1 MKRKWI
7 VWVVALLLL
16 ALLATA
22 VGRAVV
28 KRRAEVAA
36 LASAASA
43 PVAAALELADTD
55 LVTVRSAEVA
65 RTLEVNGSVKAVSS
79 AVLKARVAAEVRAI
93 AVREGDAVRA
103 GQVLVQLDTTEFDW
117 RLRQAEQTAEAAR
130 AQLDIARRA
139 LDNNRALV
147 AQGFISPTALD
158 NSIANE
164 AAAQANLRAAQ
175 AAVEIARKARNDA
188 TLVAPIA
195 GLVSQRLVQPGE
207 RVGVDA
213 KLLEIVDLSK
223 VELEAAVAPE
233 DVAQLKPGAR
243 ASLAIDGVAD
253 AIGATVARI
262 SPAAQPGSR
271 AVMVYL
277 AVDRHPALRQGLF
290 ARARIELERRT
301 VRAVPASALRLDQA
315 RPYVLLVD
323 GPRVVLRSVA
333 PGLRGMAGGVEMVE
347 VGDALPEGARVLAG
361 SVGLVRDGTPVRVT
375 PSAPQARAA
384 AAASG
389 PAPATASAA
398 R

>member
-7 VWVVALLLL
+7 VWLVVLVLL

-28 KRRAEVAA
+28 KRRADVAA
-36 LASAASA
+36 MAAAASA
-43 PVAAALELADTD
+43 PAAALELTDTD
-55 LVTVRSAEVA
+55 LASVRTADVA
-65 RTLEVNGSVKAVSS
+65 RTLDVSGSLEAVSS
-79 AVLKARVAAEVRAI
+79 AVVKAKVAAEVRSI
-93 AVREGDAVRA
+93 SVREGDAVKA

-130 AQLDIARRA
+130 AQVDIARRA

-158 NSIANE
+158 NSVANE

-175 AAVEIARKARNDA
+175 AAVEIARKARSDA
-188 TLVAPIA
+188 TLVTPIA
-195 GLVSQRLVQPGE
+195 GRVSQRLVQPGE
-207 RVGVDA
+207 RVGVDSR
-213 KLLEIVDLSK
+213 LLEIVDLSK

-233 DVAQLKPGAR
+233 DVAALRPGAR
-243 ASLAIDGVAD
+243 ATVSIDGVAE
-253 AIGATVARI
+253 AIGASVARI

-277 AVDRHPALRQGLF
+277 AVDRHPALRHGLF

-323 GPRVVLRSVA
+323 GSRVVQRYVG
-333 PGLRGMAGGVEMVE
+333 PGLRGMAGAVEMAE

-375 PSAPQARAA
+375 SPPPGAQA
-384 AAASG
+384 AAASSG
-389 PAPATASAA
+389 TPPAVGAA